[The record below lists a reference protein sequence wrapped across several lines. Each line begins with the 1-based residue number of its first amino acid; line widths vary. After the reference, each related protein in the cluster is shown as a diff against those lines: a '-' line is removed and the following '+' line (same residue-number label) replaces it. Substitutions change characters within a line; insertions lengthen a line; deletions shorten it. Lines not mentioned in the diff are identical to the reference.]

1 MSADRK
7 VTADF
12 LKMMYD
18 PAAMPLSVVRPRNRP
33 MPAVRLLGMVLL
45 MGSLAGLLS
54 ACGSSSRGSGGGAGV
69 AQRGSYKIGAPY
81 KIDGITYT
89 PTEEFNRT
97 ETGVASWY
105 GPGFHGKSTANG
117 ERYDQSERTAAHRT
131 LQMPAIVRVTN
142 LDNGMSTVV
151 RINDRGPFARSRIID
166 LSRTAAQ
173 ELDIVRNGT
182 ARVRIDQLPAE
193 SMAVR
198 DVAISGG
205 GPAEQN
211 AAVAQIAAGQRT
223 APAPTMAA
231 APPPGAVV
239 IPPQPQPVVVPPQP
253 APRQIWPTT
262 PQPPSVETPVAR
274 GGRAGGVTVASLASG
289 AVPAVATTALAG
301 GNFYV
306 QTGAFSTMEN
316 AERQRGAVRSYGSSE
331 VSQASAGGRDVW
343 RVRLGPY
350 TTADAA
356 GIVADRLKRSG
367 YGDARV
373 VSE

>member
-1 MSADRK
+1 MRLP
-7 VTADF
+7 DF
-12 LKMMYD
+12 TKMMYD
-18 PAAMPLSVVRPRNRP
+18 QAAMPLAVVSPRTRP
-33 MPAVRLLGMVLL
+33 MPAARVLGTLLLLGC
-45 MGSLAGLLS
+45 LAGLLS
-54 ACGSSSRGSGGGAGV
+54 ACGSSSRGGGAGV
-69 AQRGSYKIGAPY
+69 AQRGTYKVGAPY
-81 KIDGITYT
+81 KIDGVTYT
-89 PTEEFNRT
+89 PQEEFNRT

-173 ELDIVRNGT
+173 ELDVVRNGT

-198 DVAISGG
+198 DVAVAGG

-211 AAVAQIAAGQRT
+211 AAVIQVASGQRT

-231 APPPGAVV
+231 APPPPPVA
-239 IPPQPQPVVVPPQP
+239 PQPQPAVVPAQPNPQP
-253 APRQIWPTT
+253 VWPTT
-262 PQPPSVETPVAR
+262 TQPPSVETPVAYGS
-274 GGRAGGVTVASLASG
+274 GGRGVTVASLASG
-289 AVPAVATTALAG
+289 AAPVAAPTSALAG
-301 GNFYV
+301 SGFYV

-350 TTADAA
+350 STADAA

>member
-1 MSADRK
+1 MA
-7 VTADF
+7 
-12 LKMMYD
+12 
-18 PAAMPLSVVRPRNRP
+18 
-33 MPAVRLLGMVLL
+33 AVRILGTLLL
-45 MGSLAGLLS
+45 MGSLAGFLS
-54 ACGSSSRGSGGGAGV
+54 ACGSSSRGGGGGGGT
-69 AQRGSYKIGAPY
+69 AQRGSYKIGSPY
-81 KIDGITYT
+81 KIDGVTYT
-89 PTEEFNRT
+89 PQEEFNRT

-117 ERYDQSERTAAHRT
+117 ESYDQSERTAAHRT

-142 LDNGMSTVV
+142 LDNGMTTVV

-193 SMAVR
+193 SRAVR

-211 AAVAQIAAGQRT
+211 AAVAQVASGQRT
-223 APAPTMAA
+223 APAATMAA
-231 APPPGAVV
+231 APPPAQVPV
-239 IPPQPQPVVVPPQP
+239 QVPAQVIIPPQPQPVIVPAQPPPQP
-253 APRQIWPTT
+253 WQTT
-262 PQPPSVETPVAR
+262 PQPPSMETPVAH
-274 GGRAGGVTVASLASG
+274 GGRRGGVTVASLANGGG
-289 AVPAVATTALAG
+289 AIAPTTSALAG
-301 GNFYV
+301 SGFYV

-316 AERQRGAVRSYGSSE
+316 AERQRGAVRSYGVSE

>member
-1 MSADRK
+1 
-7 VTADF
+7 
-12 LKMMYD
+12 
-18 PAAMPLSVVRPRNRP
+18 
-33 MPAVRLLGMVLL
+33 
-45 MGSLAGLLS
+45 MGCLAGLLG
-54 ACGSSSRGSGGGAGV
+54 ACGSSSRGGGGAGV
-69 AQRGSYKIGAPY
+69 AQRGTYKVGAPY
-81 KIDGITYT
+81 KIDGVTYT
-89 PTEEFNRT
+89 PQEEFNRT

-173 ELDIVRNGT
+173 ELDVVRNGT

-198 DVAISGG
+198 DVAIAGG

-211 AAVAQIAAGQRT
+211 AAVAQVASGQRT

-231 APPPGAVV
+231 APPPPAPGAGATAAAAAGRRAGAAR
-239 IPPQPQPVVVPPQP
+239 PPQPV
-253 APRQIWPTT
+253 WPTT
-262 PQPPSVETPVAR
+262 PQPPSVETPVAYGS
-274 GGRAGGVTVASLASG
+274 GGRGVTVASLASG
-289 AVPAVATTALAG
+289 GAPRQRRPTSALAG
-301 GNFYV
+301 SGFYV

-316 AERQRGAVRSYGSSE
+316 AERQRGAVRSYGASE

-350 TTADAA
+350 STADAA